1 MTDAKKLGAPFKEI
15 TADSVLYIRC
25 TRSDKA
31 KWVLAAQGN
40 GGLSAWVIDALNK
53 TCEDTKTDEDF
64 VPTSLEEMRRIFQST
79 PDREQD

>member
-1 MTDAKKLGAPFKEI
+1 MTDTKKLGAPFKEI

-40 GGLSAWVIDALNK
+40 GGLSAWVIKLLNK
-53 TCEDTKTDEDF
+53 GY
-64 VPTSLEEMRRIFQST
+64 
-79 PDREQD
+79 